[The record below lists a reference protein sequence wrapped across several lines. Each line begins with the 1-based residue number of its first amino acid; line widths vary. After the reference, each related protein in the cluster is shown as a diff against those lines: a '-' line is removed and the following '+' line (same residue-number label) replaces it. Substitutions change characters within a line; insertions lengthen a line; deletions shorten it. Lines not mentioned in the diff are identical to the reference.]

1 MSRPGRPS
9 AAPPGRRHRAPAI
22 GYIVTGTDTGVGKT
36 VVAAILTLGLD
47 AEYWK
52 PVQSGVDGLAGL
64 STDSECVARW
74 TGLPAGRLRPEAY
87 RLALPASPHL
97 SAAREGVSIRLPRL
111 TLPATRR
118 PLVVEGAGGILVP
131 LNGRKLM
138 VDLMAQLRLPVILVA
153 RASLGTINHTLL
165 SLEALRARRLPVAG
179 VVVNGPANG
188 ADLAANVA
196 AIQHYGQARILAVLP
211 LLPALTPAGLRAAW
225 ARFGGKL
232 APPARGAGKAG
243 A

>member
-1 MSRPGRPS
+1 MSSPGPPRS
-9 AAPPGRRHRAPAI
+9 AARPN
-22 GYIVTGTDTGVGKT
+22 GYFVTGTDTGVGKT
-36 VVAAILTLGLD
+36 VVAAILTLGLE

-52 PVQSGVDGLAGL
+52 PVQSGVDGPAGL

-74 TGLPAGRLRPEAY
+74 TGLPAERLHPEAY

-97 SAAREGVSIRLPRL
+97 SAAREGVRIRLARL
-111 TLPATRR
+111 NLPAIRR
-118 PLVVEGAGGILVP
+118 PLVVEGAGGVLVP

-138 VDLMAQLRLPVILVA
+138 VDLMVQLRLPVIVVA

-165 SLEALRARRLPVAG
+165 SLEALRARRLAVAG

-196 AIQHYGQARILAVLP
+196 AIQHYGQVKILAVLP
-211 LLPALTPAGLRAAW
+211 LLPALTPARLRAAW
-225 ARFGGKL
+225 GRFGGSL
-232 APPARGAGKAG
+232 APPARGAGRAE